1 MKSEEF
7 ATARLAFPSTL
18 PEIFS
23 DIAKVRH
30 LVRWLAG
37 YGGLTGKKLEIMRN
51 IRHFR
56 PFPVKESLQLEFPNH
71 LLVERR
77 TVDDLL
83 ILQVAGQV
91 NAVVFADIHHR
102 LRWQQS
108 GMRAYPHLFKNTPSS
123 RQIAWERPFRHPRQL
138 RQPLLAYK
146 LMLIVLVDRKYL
158 LFWYSVYNM
167 FFCSFYLK
175 IVILLLCL

>member
-23 DIAKVRH
+23 DIAK
-30 LVRWLAG
+30 LALFQMSLAS

-51 IRHFR
+51 IRYFH

-83 ILQVAGQV
+83 ILEVPWQI
-91 NAVVFADIHHR
+91 NTVVFADIHHR
-102 LRWQQS
+102 LRRQQS
-108 GMRAYPHLFKNTPSS
+108 GMRAYPHLIKNTPSS
-123 RQIAWERPFRHPRQL
+123 RQIA
-138 RQPLLAYK
+138 
-146 LMLIVLVDRKYL
+146 
-158 LFWYSVYNM
+158 
-167 FFCSFYLK
+167 
-175 IVILLLCL
+175 

>member
-23 DIAKVRH
+23 DIAK
-30 LVRWLAG
+30 LALFQMSLAG

-51 IRHFR
+51 IRYFH
-56 PFPVKESLQLEFPNH
+56 PLPVKESLQLEFPNH
-71 LLVERR
+71 LLVEWR

-91 NAVVFADIHHR
+91 NTVVFADIHHR
-102 LRWQQS
+102 LRRQQS
-108 GMRAYPHLFKNTPSS
+108 GMRAYPHLIKNTPSS
-123 RQIAWERPFRHPRQL
+123 RQIA
-138 RQPLLAYK
+138 
-146 LMLIVLVDRKYL
+146 
-158 LFWYSVYNM
+158 
-167 FFCSFYLK
+167 
-175 IVILLLCL
+175 

>member
-30 LVRWLAG
+30 LRRSLAG
-37 YGGLTGKKLEIMRN
+37 YGGLAGKKLEIMRN
-51 IRHFR
+51 IRYFH
-56 PFPVKESLQLEFPNH
+56 PFPVKESLQLELPNH

-91 NAVVFADIHHR
+91 NTVVFADIHYR
-102 LRWQQS
+102 LRRQQP
-108 GMRAYPHLFKNTPSS
+108 GMWAYPHLIKNTPSS
-123 RQIAWERPFRHPRQL
+123 RQIA
-138 RQPLLAYK
+138 
-146 LMLIVLVDRKYL
+146 
-158 LFWYSVYNM
+158 
-167 FFCSFYLK
+167 
-175 IVILLLCL
+175 